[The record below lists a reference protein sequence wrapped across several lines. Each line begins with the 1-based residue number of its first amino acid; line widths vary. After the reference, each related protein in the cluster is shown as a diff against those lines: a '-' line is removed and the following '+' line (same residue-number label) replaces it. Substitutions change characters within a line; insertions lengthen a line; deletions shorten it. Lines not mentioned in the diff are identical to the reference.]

1 MFAGTLAGQAFQA
14 LTVTSSEK
22 ERILNNNLFVP
33 MCQINSLTNRFEIR
47 AGLTKNK
54 AVCV

>member
-1 MFAGTLAGQAFQA
+1 MFAGALAGQAFQA
-14 LTVTSSEK
+14 LTVTSGEK

-33 MCQINSLTNRFEIR
+33 MCQINSLTNRLKIGT
-47 AGLTKNK
+47 GLTKNQ

>member
-33 MCQINSLTNRFEIR
+33 MC
-47 AGLTKNK
+47 
-54 AVCV
+54 

>member
-1 MFAGTLAGQAFQA
+1 MFAGTLAGQDFQA

-33 MCQINSLTNRFEIR
+33 MCQINSLTNRFKIG